1 MQRSDA
7 RMEDDAGR
15 LVIVIMSAGLL
26 VAVLLAVVSFA
37 KYDSLVS
44 EVHEACQT
52 AAALDLSGWVK
63 VCKSVN
69 YRE

>member
-1 MQRSDA
+1 V
-7 RMEDDAGR
+7 EDDDGMR
-15 LVIVIMSAGLL
+15 LFIVIMSAALL
-26 VAVLLAVVSFA
+26 AAVLIAVVSMA
-37 KYDSLVS
+37 KYDAFVS

-69 YRE
+69 YKE